1 MGIIRGILNNIT
13 ILMIIL
19 VGIIT
24 LIIDGKKYKEKG
36 HVRDYKIIKI
46 ISYSYMAIGGFMYI
60 LFLFI

>member
-1 MGIIRGILNNIT
+1 MGIIKGILNNIT

-19 VGIIT
+19 VGIFT

-36 HVRDYKIIKI
+36 HVRDYKIIRI
-46 ISYSYMAIGGFMYI
+46 ISYSYMAIGGFIYI